1 MTFPRAGERKKERRP
16 QTVFTLK
23 EWGQPGTGGTQH
35 CKPAASKCIVLVL
48 TVGSIGKRRME
59 RNQPMASFPNP
70 LPFPPLRIDY
80 YNLRTAKERNKGFFP
95 STYCAALFI
104 RIYYVCSIH
113 MCKAVRGFMWCSR
126 SICPFLLTSIQGKK
140 KKTSCGF
147 YATNMEVDRER

>member
-1 MTFPRAGERKKERRP
+1 MYDKSCSSLL
-16 QTVFTLK
+16 LK
-23 EWGQPGTGGTQH
+23 TCFAFILG
-35 CKPAASKCIVLVL
+35 AANMSACFAELSATIKGSEYPHIVLVL